1 MCMCSNK
8 NVLEIKKGYNENCT
22 EYPHREYRNI
32 ALDMIFEI
40 ENFQNKNK
48 LYKNEGCVNYEY

>member
-1 MCMCSNK
+1 MK
-8 NVLEIKKGYNENCT
+8 NCT
-22 EYPHREYRNI
+22 EYPHREYRDI